1 MYSMNDLIIKKRNG
15 GVLTEEEIRFIVDG
29 YTDGS
34 IPDYQMSAFL
44 MAVWF
49 IGMNDEETA
58 VLTMA
63 MAESGDMLD
72 LSMIK
77 KGVYSSES
85 SDKKQEAGND
95 INADAVTEKS
105 AKNVRII
112 DKHSTGGVGDKTT
125 LIIGPILAAL
135 GVPVAK
141 MSGRGLGHTGG
152 TIDKLESIPG
162 FSSDL
167 TEEQFTWQVKTVGF
181 SDMCQTKNLAP
192 ADKKIYALR
201 DVTGTVDNYSLI
213 ASSVMSKKLAA
224 GADGI
229 VLDVKCGTGAFMK
242 DIDSAKKLA
251 QIMVNIGKKAGR
263 DVTAVISDMNEPL
276 GRFVG
281 NTLEVLEAVEVLQ
294 GGGEERLRELSVR
307 LAAEMLMLAEKE
319 DGFSGHNGKPANE
332 GKITIDEMTVD
343 DEKTTIDEMTV
354 NSGKTSIDEV
364 TVDSGKTI
372 VDENTSDDGNSERLL
387 QMIERVETV
396 INNGSAL
403 AKFKEF
409 VEAQGGDSSFID
421 GNGSLPQA
429 TVMIPVRSKA
439 SGRLISCDTEKIGLA
454 VQKLGGGREQL
465 TDEIDPAVGLEICK
479 HLGDDIKQGENLAII
494 YANDEA
500 KAEIAEKLVLEAY
513 EISDK
518 ECGKNSI
525 IFEVI
530 R

>member
-1 MYSMNDLIIKKRNG
+1 MFSMNDLILKKRNG
-15 GVLTEEEIRFIVDG
+15 GILTDEEIRFIVNG

-49 IGMNDEETA
+49 VGMNDEETA
-58 VLTMA
+58 ILTMA

-72 LSMIK
+72 LSFIK
-77 KGVYSSES
+77 DDENSGSL
-85 SDKKQEAGND
+85 AGND
-95 INADAVTEKS
+95 TVRK
-105 AKNVRII
+105 RII

-167 TEEQFTWQVKTVGF
+167 SEEKFMEQIKTVGF
-181 SDMCQTKNLAP
+181 ADMCQTKNLAP

-229 VLDVKCGTGAFMK
+229 VLDVKCGSGAFMK
-242 DIDSAKKLA
+242 DIDSARKLA
-251 QIMVNIGKKAGR
+251 EIMVNIGKKAGR

-281 NTLEVLEAVEVLQ
+281 NALEVQEAVEVLR

-307 LAAEMLMLAEKE
+307 LAAEMLMLAEKSRGDNRISH
-319 DGFSGHNGKPANE
+319 DGKEQVS
-332 GKITIDEMTVD
+332 
-343 DEKTTIDEMTV
+343 
-354 NSGKTSIDEV
+354 
-364 TVDSGKTI
+364 DSGAKTNNA
-372 VDENTSDDGNSERLL
+372 VDTLLNTEHDDILDKYIS
-387 QMIERVETV
+387 RVEKAITD
-396 INNGSAL
+396 GSAL
-403 AKFKEF
+403 TKFKEF

-421 GNGSLPQA
+421 GSGSLPQA
-429 TVMIPVRSKA
+429 EIMLPVRSKA
-439 SGRLISCDTEKIGLA
+439 SGKLVGCDTEKIGLA
-454 VQKLGGGREQL
+454 ALKLGGGREQL
-465 TDEIDPAVGLEICK
+465 TDEIDPAVGIEICK
-479 HLGDDIKQGENLAII
+479 HLGDDIKSDELLAVI
-494 YANDEA
+494 YANDNARASEA
-500 KAEIAEKLVLEAY
+500 ERLIHEAY
-513 EISDK
+513 KIADTDDAEHDVILR
-518 ECGKNSI
+518 
-525 IFEVI
+525 VI

>member
-1 MYSMNDLIIKKRNG
+1 MISMNDLILKKRNG
-15 GVLTEEEIRFIVDG
+15 GVLSEEEIRFIVDG

-49 IGMNDEETA
+49 VGMNDEETA
-58 VLTMA
+58 ILTMA

-72 LSMIK
+72 LSFIK
-77 KGVYSSES
+77 NELNK
-85 SDKKQEAGND
+85 
-95 INADAVTEKS
+95 
-105 AKNVRII
+105 RII

-167 TEEQFTWQVKTVGF
+167 TEEQFIEQVKTVGF
-181 SDMCQTKNLAP
+181 ADMCQTKNLAP

-229 VLDVKCGTGAFMK
+229 VLDVKCGSGAFMK
-242 DIDSAKKLA
+242 DRESAEKLA
-251 QIMVNIGKKAGR
+251 EIMVSIGKKAGR

-281 NTLEVLEAVEVLQ
+281 NTLEVEEAVEVLR

-307 LAAEMLMLAEKE
+307 LAAEMLMLAEK
-319 DGFSGHNGKPANE
+319 SK
-332 GKITIDEMTVD
+332 
-343 DEKTTIDEMTV
+343 V
-354 NSGKTSIDEV
+354 NDLSAVS
-364 TVDSGKTI
+364 
-372 VDENTSDDGNSERLL
+372 SDDNESIQSGTDDDGILSEY
-387 QMIERVETV
+387 ISRVENV
-396 INNGSAL
+396 IADGSAL

-421 GNGSLPQA
+421 GSGSLPQA
-429 TVMIPVRSKA
+429 EIMLPVRSK
-439 SGRLISCDTEKIGLA
+439 SFGKLVSCDTEKIGLA

-465 TDEIDPAVGLEICK
+465 TDEIDPAVGIEICK
-479 HLGDDIKQGENLAII
+479 HLGEEITSNDLLAVI
-494 YANDEA
+494 YANDNA
-500 KAEIAEKLVLEAY
+500 KASEAERLIREAY
-513 EISDK
+513 EIADTDDA
-518 ECGKNSI
+518 EHGVI
-525 IFEVI
+525 LEVL

>member
-1 MYSMNDLIIKKRNG
+1 MISMNDLILKKRNG
-15 GVLTEEEIRFIVDG
+15 GVLSEEEIRFIVDG

-49 IGMNDEETA
+49 VGMNDEETA
-58 VLTMA
+58 ILTMA

-72 LSMIK
+72 LSEI
-77 KGVYSSES
+77 GAS
-85 SDKKQEAGND
+85 
-95 INADAVTEKS
+95 
-105 AKNVRII
+105 RII

-167 TEEQFTWQVKTVGF
+167 TEYQFIELVKTVGF
-181 SDMCQTKNLAP
+181 ADMCQTKNLAP

-229 VLDVKCGTGAFMK
+229 VLDVKCGSGAFMK
-242 DIDSAKKLA
+242 DIDSARKLA
-251 QIMVNIGKKAGR
+251 EIMVSIGKKAGR

-281 NTLEVLEAVEVLQ
+281 NTLEVEEAVEVLR

-307 LAAEMLMLAEKE
+307 LAAEMLMLAEK
-319 DGFSGHNGKPANE
+319 SK
-332 GKITIDEMTVD
+332 
-343 DEKTTIDEMTV
+343 V
-354 NSGKTSIDEV
+354 NDLSAVS
-364 TVDSGKTI
+364 
-372 VDENTSDDGNSERLL
+372 SDDNESIQSGTDDDGILSEY
-387 QMIERVETV
+387 ISRVENV
-396 INNGSAL
+396 ITDGSAL

-421 GNGSLPQA
+421 GSSSLPQA
-429 TVMIPVRSKA
+429 EIMLPVRSKV
-439 SGRLISCDTEKIGLA
+439 SGKLVNCDTEKIGLA

-465 TDEIDPAVGLEICK
+465 TDEIDPAVGIEICK
-479 HLGDDIKQGENLAII
+479 HLGDDINTNDLLAVI
-494 YANDEA
+494 YANDNTKASEA
-500 KAEIAEKLVLEAY
+500 ERLIREAY
-513 EISDK
+513 EIADTDDA
-518 ECGKNSI
+518 EHGVI
-525 IFEVI
+525 LEVL

>member
-1 MYSMNDLIIKKRNG
+1 MFSMNDLILKKRNG
-15 GVLTEEEIRFIVDG
+15 GILTDEEIRFIVNG

-49 IGMNDEETA
+49 VGMNDEETA
-58 VLTMA
+58 ILTMA

-72 LSMIK
+72 LSLIK
-77 KGVYSSES
+77 GIDQDISKDNDVSEGLTRNETI
-85 SDKKQEAGND
+85 K
-95 INADAVTEKS
+95 
-105 AKNVRII
+105 RII

-167 TEEQFTWQVKTVGF
+167 SEEQFMEQVKKVGF
-181 SDMCQTKNLAP
+181 ADMCQTKNLAP

-229 VLDVKCGTGAFMK
+229 VLDVKCGSGAFMK
-242 DIDSAKKLA
+242 DIDSARKLA
-251 QIMVNIGKKAGR
+251 EIMVNIGKKAGR

-281 NTLEVLEAVEVLQ
+281 NALEVQEAVEVLR

-307 LAAEMLMLAEKE
+307 LAAEMLMLADRKPG
-319 DGFSGHNGKPANE
+319 DNNTSANGKE
-332 GKITIDEMTVD
+332 LSVD
-343 DEKTTIDEMTV
+343 AK
-354 NSGKTSIDEV
+354 
-364 TVDSGKTI
+364 
-372 VDENTSDDGNSERLL
+372 
-387 QMIERVETV
+387 
-396 INNGSAL
+396 INNVVDALFSIENDGSLEKYISIVEKAIADGSAL

-429 TVMIPVRSKA
+429 EIMLPVRSKA
-439 SGRLISCDTEKIGLA
+439 SGKLVGCDTEKIGLA
-454 VQKLGGGREQL
+454 ALKLGGGREQL
-465 TDEIDPAVGLEICK
+465 TDEIDPAVGIEICK
-479 HLGDDIKQGENLAII
+479 HLGDDIKSDELLAVI
-494 YANDEA
+494 YANDNARASEA
-500 KAEIAEKLVLEAY
+500 ERLIHEAY
-513 EISDK
+513 KIADTDDAEHDVILQ
-518 ECGKNSI
+518 
-525 IFEVI
+525 VI

>member
-1 MYSMNDLIIKKRNG
+1 MFSMNDLILKKRNG
-15 GVLTEEEIRFIVDG
+15 GILTDEEIRFIVNG

-58 VLTMA
+58 ILTMA

-72 LSMIK
+72 LSLIK
-77 KGVYSSES
+77 GIDQDISKDNDVSEGLTRNETI
-85 SDKKQEAGND
+85 K
-95 INADAVTEKS
+95 
-105 AKNVRII
+105 RII

-167 TEEQFTWQVKTVGF
+167 SEEQFMEQVKKVGF
-181 SDMCQTKNLAP
+181 ADMCQTKNLAP

-229 VLDVKCGTGAFMK
+229 VLDVKCGSGAFMK
-242 DIDSAKKLA
+242 DIDSARKLA
-251 QIMVNIGKKAGR
+251 EIMVNIGKKAGR

-281 NTLEVLEAVEVLQ
+281 NALEVQEAVEVLR

-307 LAAEMLMLAEKE
+307 LAAEMLMLADKSRGDNSISHDGKE
-319 DGFSGHNGKPANE
+319 QVSDSDSKTNNA
-332 GKITIDEMTVD
+332 VD
-343 DEKTTIDEMTV
+343 MLL
-354 NSGKTSIDEV
+354 
-364 TVDSGKTI
+364 
-372 VDENTSDDGNSERLL
+372 NTEHDDILDKYIS
-387 QMIERVETV
+387 RVEKA
-396 INNGSAL
+396 IADGSAL
-403 AKFKEF
+403 TKFKEF

-429 TVMIPVRSKA
+429 EIMLPVRSKA
-439 SGRLISCDTEKIGLA
+439 SGKLVGCDTEKIGLA
-454 VQKLGGGREQL
+454 ALKLGGGREQL
-465 TDEIDPAVGLEICK
+465 TDEIDPAVGIEICK
-479 HLGDDIKQGENLAII
+479 HLGDDIKSDDLLAVI
-494 YANDEA
+494 YANDNARASEA
-500 KAEIAEKLVLEAY
+500 ERLIHEAY
-513 EISDK
+513 KIADTDDAEHDVILQ
-518 ECGKNSI
+518 
-525 IFEVI
+525 VI

>member
-85 SDKKQEAGND
+85 TDKKQEAGND

-319 DGFSGHNGKPANE
+319 DGFSGHDGKPANE

-343 DEKTTIDEMTV
+343 
-354 NSGKTSIDEV
+354 
-364 TVDSGKTI
+364 SGKTI
-372 VDENTSDDGNSERLL
+372 VDDNTSDYGNSERLI

-500 KAEIAEKLVLEAY
+500 KAEIAEKLVLDAY

>member
-1 MYSMNDLIIKKRNG
+1 MSMNDLILKKRNG
-15 GVLTEEEIRFIVDG
+15 GVLSEEEIRFIVDG

-49 IGMNDEETA
+49 VGMNDEETA
-58 VLTMA
+58 ILTMA

-72 LSMIK
+72 LSFIK
-77 KGVYSSES
+77 N
-85 SDKKQEAGND
+85 DKYDGQDCDDNVAEDGNNEHAEND
-95 INADAVTEKS
+95 GKHVKCR
-105 AKNVRII
+105 RII

-135 GVPVAK
+135 GVPIAK

-167 TEEQFTWQVKTVGF
+167 TEEQFIEQVKTVGF
-181 SDMCQTKNLAP
+181 ADMCQTKNLAP

-229 VLDVKCGTGAFMK
+229 VLDVKCGSGAFMK
-242 DIDSAKKLA
+242 DINSARKLA
-251 QIMVNIGKKAGR
+251 EIMVSIGKKAGR

-281 NTLEVLEAVEVLQ
+281 NTLEVEEAVEVLR

-307 LAAEMLMLAEKE
+307 LAAEMLMLAEKSKVNDPSAASSGDNE
-319 DGFSGHNGKPANE
+319 SIKSGTDG
-332 GKITIDEMTVD
+332 
-343 DEKTTIDEMTV
+343 
-354 NSGKTSIDEV
+354 
-364 TVDSGKTI
+364 
-372 VDENTSDDGNSERLL
+372 DGILSEY
-387 QMIERVETV
+387 ISRVENV
-396 INNGSAL
+396 IADGSAL

-421 GNGSLPQA
+421 GSGSLPQA
-429 TVMIPVRSKA
+429 EILLPVRSKV
-439 SGRLISCDTEKIGLA
+439 SGKLVNCDTEKIGLA

-465 TDEIDPAVGLEICK
+465 TDEIDPAVGIEICK
-479 HLGDDIKQGENLAII
+479 HLGEEITSNDLLAVI
-494 YANDEA
+494 YANDNA
-500 KAEIAEKLVLEAY
+500 KASEAERLIREAY
-513 EISDK
+513 EIADTDDA
-518 ECGKNSI
+518 EHGVI
-525 IFEVI
+525 LEVL